1 MLHSRIC
8 HHLSSKIY
16 YLESFS
22 LAKDTQLRFLK
33 VISSKNVRSKN
44 VIYYNYFFFHCFAYA
59 HPDKDIP
66 NYQEKDRELKDKTQK
81 GVLFSAQ
88 SLETQYQP
96 QNDITWLRDF
106 FRWLAFTM
114 SKKNSEAGINRSSH
128 RRNSIKKGILKNF
141 ANNTKKRL
149 SWSLFQK
156 SFLFCFCAFIYLFI
170 YWII

>member
-44 VIYYNYFFFHCFAYA
+44 VIYYNYFFFHCFAYT

-81 GVLFSAQ
+81 GVLFSAL
-88 SLETQYQP
+88 SLKTQYQP
-96 QNDITWLRDF
+96 
-106 FRWLAFTM
+106 
-114 SKKNSEAGINRSSH
+114 
-128 RRNSIKKGILKNF
+128 
-141 ANNTKKRL
+141 
-149 SWSLFQK
+149 
-156 SFLFCFCAFIYLFI
+156 
-170 YWII
+170 